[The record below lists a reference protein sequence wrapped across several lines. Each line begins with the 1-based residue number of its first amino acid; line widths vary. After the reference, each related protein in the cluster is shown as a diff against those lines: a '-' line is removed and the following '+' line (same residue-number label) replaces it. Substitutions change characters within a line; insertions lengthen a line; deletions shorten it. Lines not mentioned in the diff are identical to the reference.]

1 MDLTDLRLM
10 VNIIETESVT
20 RGGDRTFMSLPAASN
35 RVKHLEAE
43 LRVSLLDR
51 NRHGVTA
58 TPAGF
63 AFARNARLVLQQME
77 TLRAEVSHYA
87 DGDRGRIRIH
97 ATGSFVNEFIPEL
110 LADYLV
116 HYPEISVDLQEHA
129 SLDIVRNLL
138 AGKADLGIV
147 SGPVV
152 NQGLTAIRLFDD
164 PLVLATSVKH
174 PHAQRSSICLEE
186 VIDEPHVGLYESSTL
201 AVFMQDNA
209 ARLGKRLN
217 LRVSV
222 ASYDVMCRMI
232 EAGLGVGVMPVTTAQ
247 RHNAASKIAL
257 IPLQDA
263 WAARTRD
270 LLLRDT
276 RSLPGF
282 AMTLV
287 NEITARAQGWAQSRP
302 AAEPAPAAS

>member
-1 MDLTDLRLM
+1 MDLTDLRLL

-35 RVKHLEAE
+35 RVKHLETE

-77 TLRAEVSHYA
+77 ILRSEVSNYA
-87 DGDRGRIRIH
+87 EGDRGRIRIH
-97 ATGSFVNEFIPEL
+97 ATASFVNEFMPEVL
-110 LADYLV
+110 SDYLV
-116 HYPEISVDLQEHA
+116 HYPDVSIDLQEH
-129 SLDIVRNLL
+129 LNVDIVRNLL

-152 NQGLTAIRLFDD
+152 EQGLTSIRLFDD
-164 PLVLATSVKH
+164 PMVLATSTKH
-174 PHAQRSSICLEE
+174 PHGKRTTIRFEE
-186 VIDEPHVGLYESSTL
+186 VIDEPHVGLYEGSTL
-201 AVFMQDNA
+201 ATFMQDNA

-222 ASYDVMCRMI
+222 ASYEVMCRMI
-232 EAGLGVGVMPVTTAQ
+232 AAGLGVGVIPASAAR
-247 RHNAASKIAL
+247 RHNRDSSIRL
-257 IPLQDA
+257 ITLEDA

-270 LLLRDT
+270 LLLRDAQ
-276 RSLPGF
+276 SMPGF

-287 NEITARAQGWAQSRP
+287 NDITTRAQQWAQDNP
-302 AAEPAPAAS
+302 VVAAEAA